1 MDSELCDMMR
11 QQGKD
16 ICNLQN
22 SLQAMKDQYLSLF
35 QKNQNLEVRVEYLEN
50 KIKEIRENSDI
61 SMKNNNGNNSPNSIT
76 SGLTTGGNDSGTIN
90 SMIPLGNLNSDDG
103 MKDSTTGS
111 NKIELPSLQTNPS
124 LLDKNLS
131 KSQNNNNSLF
141 DQSLV

>member
-35 QKNQNLEVRVEYLEN
+35 QKNQNLEVRVEYFEN

-61 SMKNNNGNNSPNSIT
+61 SMKNNNG
-76 SGLTTGGNDSGTIN
+76 
-90 SMIPLGNLNSDDG
+90 
-103 MKDSTTGS
+103 K
-111 NKIELPSLQTNPS
+111 TNAC
-124 LLDKNLS
+124 S
-131 KSQNNNNSLF
+131 KKS
-141 DQSLV
+141 